1 MLIALACLVVQ
12 IQPIL
17 GTHSHND
24 YLRSRPLLDALDS
37 GFTSVEVD
45 VFLVD
50 GKLLVG
56 HDRKDL
62 KPERTIES
70 LYLDPLAARVKKGD
84 GWVYPSSQR
93 LWVLVDIKQDGPA
106 VYSAFKK
113 ILGSYPALQKG
124 VRFVISGDR
133 PIGDI
138 VKDAGRFAALDGRWS
153 DLDKG
158 YSKDL
163 MPWVSESWN
172 DHVKWLGLGPLPV
185 DMKEHLE
192 AMVRQVHSDGR
203 LLRFWG
209 APDSEAIWDT
219 QKKAGVDW
227 LNTDRP
233 AELRKWLLRG

>member
-1 MLIALACLVVQ
+1 MA
-12 IQPIL
+12 

-24 YLRSRPLLDALDS
+24 YLRPRPLQDALEN

-45 VFLVD
+45 VYLEG

-70 LYLDPLAARVKKGD
+70 LYLDPLAVRVKNGD
-84 GWVYPSSQR
+84 GWVYPGKHR
-93 LWVLVDIKQDGPA
+93 LWVLVDIKQDGQA
-106 VYSAFKK
+106 VYREFKK
-113 ILGSYPALQKG
+113 ILGSYPTLQRG

-133 PIGDI
+133 PIGEI
-138 VKDAGRFAALDGRWS
+138 VKDAGRVAALDGRWS
-153 DLDKG
+153 DLDKD
-158 YSKDL
+158 YSQDL
-163 MPWVSESWN
+163 MPWVSEAWT
-172 DHVKWLGLGPLPV
+172 DHMKWLGLGPMPGE
-185 DMKEHLE
+185 MKDHLE
-192 AMVRQVHSDGR
+192 AMVRQVHSQGR

-233 AELRKWLLRG
+233 AELRKWLLSG